1 MSLPVPTS
9 DEPCPEPQIELCPVP
24 KAASQARA
32 FIRRRL
38 TELGFAKLVDDGTL
52 IAVELVT
59 NAVRDAPGGPVL
71 LSLRLSAGRP
81 VIEVGD
87 CSPVLP
93 VFRDADFV
101 SETGRGLHIV
111 GALAAELGWHRT
123 GRGKVVWA
131 VLR

>member
-1 MSLPVPTS
+1 MSLPLS
-9 DEPCPEPQIELCPVP
+9 DEPCPEPEIALCPVP

-32 FIRRRL
+32 FIRHRL
-38 TELGFAKLVDDGTL
+38 TELGFSKLVDDGVL

-59 NAVRDAPGGPVL
+59 NAVREAPDGPVM

-81 VIEVGD
+81 VIEVRD

-93 VFRDADFV
+93 VIRDADFV

-111 GALAAELGWHRT
+111 GALAAELGWRRV

-131 VLR
+131 ALP

>member
-1 MSLPVPTS
+1 MSLPLS
-9 DEPCPEPQIELCPVP
+9 DEPCPEPEIELCPVP
-24 KAASQARA
+24 RAASQARA

-38 TELGFAKLVDDGTL
+38 IEFGFPKLVDDGAL

-59 NAVRDAPGGPVL
+59 NAVREAPNGPVL

-81 VIEVGD
+81 VIEVRD
-87 CSPVLP
+87 RSPALP
-93 VFRDADFV
+93 VIQDADFV
-101 SETGRGLHIV
+101 SENGRGLHIV
-111 GALAAELGWHRT
+111 DALAAELGWRRV

>member
-1 MSLPVPTS
+1 MSLPLS
-9 DEPCPEPQIELCPVP
+9 DEPCSEPEIALCPVP

-32 FIRRRL
+32 FIRHRL
-38 TELGFAKLVDDGTL
+38 TELGFPKLVDDGVL

-59 NAVRDAPGGPVL
+59 NAVREAPDGPVM

-81 VIEVGD
+81 VIEVRD

-93 VFRDADFV
+93 VIRDADFV

-111 GALAAELGWHRT
+111 GALAAELGWRRV

-131 VLR
+131 ALP